1 MSSVLG
7 QGAEDKDMLDRE
19 PITDTHDYIY
29 W

>member
-1 MSSVLG
+1 MCSVLG
-7 QGAEDKDMLDRE
+7 QGTEERKMLDRE